1 MRLQIQEAEG
11 RILKIV
17 VSGKLKK
24 SDYTSF
30 ITEAEQ
36 RIRQY
41 DRICLLVE
49 LHDFHGWEADALWE
63 DVKFDVKH
71 FNDIERLAVIG
82 ETIWHEWMT
91 VLFRPCTAAKLRY
104 FEPDQADQAHAWI
117 EEAQPSSA

>member
-1 MRLQIQEAEG
+1 MRLQIREAEG

-17 VSGKLKK
+17 ASGKLKK

-36 RIRQY
+36 RLQQY
-41 DRICLLVE
+41 GKICLLVE

-71 FNDIERLAVIG
+71 FNDIERIAVVG
-82 ETIWHEWMT
+82 EKTWHEWMT
-91 VLFRPCTAAKLRY
+91 VLFRPFTAAKVRY
-104 FEPDQADQAHAWI
+104 FEPHQVNQAHAWI
-117 EEAQPSSA
+117 EEVQPSSA